1 MSSRQAWLPRLAQ
14 VQAEGRIPIIAEIK
28 PSSPAA
34 GQLLGTRSINELVET
49 YIAGGAA
56 CISVVTGRWFGGEL
70 ALLAQVA
77 QLTCLPLLRKDL
89 IVNLDQIKLSIDQ
102 GANAVLLTKKIL
114 QTSHLE
120 KMIELCV
127 SQQVTPFVEVATQAE
142 IAELPTNPAM
152 IIGIANRDISRK
164 EMDVDSGLQSLELI
178 AAAQPKAGAIISAS
192 GIKTAAEAQQL
203 YRAGFDG
210 LLVGTSLL
218 QAEDQE
224 AALRELSHA
233 DRTELA

>member
-77 QLTCLPLLRKDL
+77 QLTALPLLRKDL

-152 IIGIANRDISRK
+152 IVGIANRDISRK

-218 QAEDQE
+218 QAEDPE

>member
-14 VQAEGRIPIIAEIK
+14 VQAEGRIPIITEIK

-34 GQLLGTRSINELVET
+34 GQLLGTRSINELVEA

-77 QLTCLPLLRKDL
+77 QLTALPLLRKDL

-127 SQQVTPFVEVATQAE
+127 SQQVTPFVEVATRAE

-152 IIGIANRDISRK
+152 IVGIANRDITRK

-178 AAAQPKAGAIISAS
+178 TTAQPKAGAIISAS

-203 YRAGFDG
+203 YCAGFDG

-218 QAEDQE
+218 QAEDPE